1 MRDFIRHPIDIPI
14 KIIKSDSEN
23 ENENEDYLNH
33 SLHDISI
40 GGLRCL
46 SDKPLATGAEI
57 KIIIDLVDPVL
68 EIPGIVIWCRAVDAS
83 SAGASY
89 ELGIEYQ
96 GEKDVYRLRMVE
108 QICHIEHYRKEVQIR
123 EGRNISSEQ
132 AAREW
137 INKFAGEFPK

>member
-1 MRDFIRHPIDIPI
+1 MREFIRHPIDIPI
-14 KIIKSDSEN
+14 KIIESEGEDCESEDSL
-23 ENENEDYLNH
+23 DQ

-46 SDKPLATGAEI
+46 SDKPLAAGTEI
-57 KIIIDLVDPVL
+57 TIIIDLVDPVL
-68 EIPGIVIWCRAVDAS
+68 EIPGIVIWCQATD
-83 SAGASY
+83 ASY

-108 QICHIEHYRKEVQIR
+108 QICHIEHYRKEVQTR
-123 EGRNISSEQ
+123 EGRNISGEE

-137 INKFAGEFPK
+137 IARYAGEFPK

>member
-1 MRDFIRHPIDIPI
+1 MRNFIRHPIDIPI
-14 KIIKSDSEN
+14 KVIEN
-23 ENENEDYLNH
+23 EGEDCLNQ
-33 SLHDISI
+33 SLHDISV

-57 KIIIDLVDPVL
+57 KIIIDMVDPVL
-68 EIPGIVIWCRAVDAS
+68 EIPGIVIWCRPVDE
-83 SAGASY
+83 SY

-96 GEKDVYRLRMVE
+96 GEKDVYSLRMVE

-137 INKFAGEFPK
+137 ITKFAGKFPK

>member
-14 KIIKSDSEN
+14 KIIESEGEDCESEDSL
-23 ENENEDYLNH
+23 DQ

-46 SDKPLATGAEI
+46 SDKPLAAGTEI
-57 KIIIDLVDPVL
+57 TIIIDLVDPAL
-68 EIPGIVIWCRAVDAS
+68 EIPGIVIWCRANDTS
-83 SAGASY
+83 TTDTSY

-108 QICHIEHYRKEVQIR
+108 QICHIEHYRKEVQTR
-123 EGRNISSEQ
+123 EGRNISSEE

-137 INKFAGEFPK
+137 ITKFAGKFPK

>member
-1 MRDFIRHPIDIPI
+1 MRNFIRHPIDIPI
-14 KIIKSDSEN
+14 KVIEN
-23 ENENEDYLNH
+23 EGEDCLNQ

-46 SDKPLATGAEI
+46 SDKPLAAGAEI
-57 KIIIDLVDPVL
+57 KIIIDMVDPVL
-68 EIPGIVIWCRAVDAS
+68 EIPGRVIWCRPVDE
-83 SAGASY
+83 SY

-96 GEKDVYRLRMVE
+96 GEKDVYSLRMVE

-137 INKFAGEFPK
+137 ITKFAGKFPK

>member
-1 MRDFIRHPIDIPI
+1 MRNFIRHPIDIPI
-14 KIIKSDSEN
+14 KVIESEG
-23 ENENEDYLNH
+23 EDCLNQ

-46 SDKPLATGAEI
+46 SDKPLAVGAEI

-68 EIPGIVIWCRAVDAS
+68 EIPGIVIWCRPADE
-83 SAGASY
+83 SY

-96 GEKDVYRLRMVE
+96 GEEDVYSLRMVE

-123 EGRNISSEQ
+123 EGRNISSEE

-137 INKFAGEFPK
+137 IAKFAGEFPK

>member
-14 KIIKSDSEN
+14 KIIESESDDCESE
-23 ENENEDYLNH
+23 DSLDQ

-40 GGLRCL
+40 GGIRCL
-46 SDKPLATGAEI
+46 STKPLAAGAEI
-57 KIIIDLVDPVL
+57 KIIIDLVEPVL
-68 EIPGIVIWCRAVDAS
+68 EIPGIVIWCRA
-83 SAGASY
+83 AGASY

-108 QICHIEHYRKEVQIR
+108 QICHIEHYRKEVQTR
-123 EGRNISSEQ
+123 EGRNISSEE

-137 INKFAGEFPK
+137 ITKFAGKFPK

>member
-14 KIIKSDSEN
+14 KIIESEA
-23 ENENEDYLNH
+23 EDCESEAGLDQ

-40 GGLRCL
+40 GGIRCL
-46 SDKPLATGAEI
+46 SDKPLAAGAEI
-57 KIIIDLVDPVL
+57 TIIIDLVDPVL
-68 EIPGIVIWCRAVDAS
+68 EIPGIVIWCRAT
-83 SAGASY
+83 GASY

-108 QICHIEHYRKEVQIR
+108 QICHIEHYRKEVQTR
-123 EGRNISSEQ
+123 EGRNISSEE

-137 INKFAGEFPK
+137 ITKFAGEFPK

>member
-1 MRDFIRHPIDIPI
+1 MRNFIRHPIDIPI
-14 KIIKSDSEN
+14 KVIEN
-23 ENENEDYLNH
+23 DGEDCLNQ

-46 SDKPLATGAEI
+46 SDKPLAAGAEI
-57 KIIIDLVDPVL
+57 KIIIDMVDPVL
-68 EIPGIVIWCRAVDAS
+68 EIPGIVIWCRPVNE
-83 SAGASY
+83 SY

-96 GEKDVYRLRMVE
+96 GEKDVYSLRMVE
-108 QICHIEHYRKEVQIR
+108 QICHIEHYRKEVQTR

-137 INKFAGEFPK
+137 ITKFAGKFPK

>member
-1 MRDFIRHPIDIPI
+1 MRNFIRHPIDIPI
-14 KIIKSDSEN
+14 KVIEN
-23 ENENEDYLNH
+23 EGEDCLNQ

-46 SDKPLATGAEI
+46 SEKPLAAGTEI
-57 KIIIDLVDPVL
+57 KIIIDMVDPAL
-68 EIPGIVIWCRAVDAS
+68 EIPGRVIWCQAVDE
-83 SAGASY
+83 SAVDESY

-96 GEKDVYRLRMVE
+96 GEKDVYSLRMVE

-123 EGRNISSEQ
+123 EGRKISSEE

-137 INKFAGEFPK
+137 IAKFAGKFPK